1 MSVIESSMEAL
12 GALVSKAVNR
22 AELKAKARERLSIVT
37 TVEFLDSGA
46 VKLTQL
52 RDVVTL
58 TKGQAIEL
66 MERIA
71 ADVLTHQVRA
81 S

>member
-1 MSVIESSMEAL
+1 MSVTQSSMEAL

-22 AELKAKARERLSIVT
+22 ADLMAKARERLSIVT
-37 TVEFLDSGA
+37 TVEEPDSVA
-46 VKLTQL
+46 VK
-52 RDVVTL
+52 
-58 TKGQAIEL
+58 A
-66 MERIA
+66 RIV